1 MAARSATA
9 RPKRCATTRMSSPP
23 ILARFIEGAMSFFI
37 ETLVGGLLAGVM
49 YSLVAIGFVLI
60 FKASG
65 VFNFAQGSMVLC
77 AALIFVTL
85 REKNIDFWLAALVTL
100 AIMIALA
107 IPIERIVLP
116 PLINQPQITLFIATL
131 GLSFVIEGISQIV
144 MGASV
149 HELDLGIVDTPIQL
163 GDIQV
168 SQFDLVAAG
177 AAGALVV
184 ILSIFFNWTRVGVAL
199 RAIAH
204 DPQAAL
210 SIGIRLQTL
219 WRGVWGV
226 AGFVSL
232 GGGLVGGLLWGSRQG
247 VQFALTLVVLKSLPV
262 LIIGGFTSITGA
274 IVGGLIVGAGDS
286 LAEIYPGALLGGSVS
301 SWFAYALAV
310 VFLLVRPAGL
320 FGERPIERI

>member
-1 MAARSATA
+1 
-9 RPKRCATTRMSSPP
+9 
-23 ILARFIEGAMSFFI
+23 MSFFI

-77 AALIFVTL
+77 AALTFVTL
-85 REKNIDFWLAALVTL
+85 REKNIDFWLAALITL

-107 IPIERIVLP
+107 IAIERIVLR
-116 PLINQPQITLFIATL
+116 PLINQPQITLFMATL
-131 GLSFVIEGISQIV
+131 GLSFVIEGVSQII

-149 HELDLGIVDTPIQL
+149 HELDLGIVDTPIKL

-184 ILSIFFNWTRVGVAL
+184 VLSIFFNRTRVGVAL
-199 RAIAH
+199 RAIAD

-219 WRGVWGV
+219 WRVVWGV

-232 GGGLVGGLLWGSRQG
+232 VAGLLWGSRQG

-286 LAEIYPGALLGGSVS
+286 LAEIYLGALLGGSVS

-310 VFLLVRPAGL
+310 VFLLLRPAGL

>member
-1 MAARSATA
+1 
-9 RPKRCATTRMSSPP
+9 
-23 ILARFIEGAMSFFI
+23 MSFFI

-77 AALIFVTL
+77 AALTFVTL

-107 IPIERIVLP
+107 IAIERIVLR
-116 PLINQPQITLFIATL
+116 PLINQPQITLFMATL

-199 RAIAH
+199 RAIAD

-219 WRGVWGV
+219 WRVVWGV

-232 GGGLVGGLLWGSRQG
+232 VAGLLWGSRQG

-286 LAEIYPGALLGGSVS
+286 LAEIYLGALLGGSVS

-310 VFLLVRPAGL
+310 VFLLLRPAGL